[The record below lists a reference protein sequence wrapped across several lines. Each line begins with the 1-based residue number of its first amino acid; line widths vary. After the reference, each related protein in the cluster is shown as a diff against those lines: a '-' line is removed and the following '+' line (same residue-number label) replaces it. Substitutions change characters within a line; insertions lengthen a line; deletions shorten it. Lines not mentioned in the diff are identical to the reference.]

1 MLYIVLHGQTMRY
14 VTQTNF
20 LTVKEVAVLL
30 KLSLLTIYK
39 YIRERKLEVI
49 RFGGH
54 YRIEKQS
61 LDKFIDSHRMNESGN
76 ISSVEEGRVNEK

>member
-1 MLYIVLHGQTMRY
+1 MLYIVFYGRTMRY
-14 VTQTNF
+14 INQTSL
-20 LTVKEVAVLL
+20 LTVKEVSTLL
-30 KLSLLTIYK
+30 KLSILTIYK

-61 LDKFIDSHRMNESGN
+61 LDRFIDSHRLHESPN
-76 ISSVEEGRVNEK
+76 ISSVEEGRANEK

>member
-1 MLYIVLHGQTMRY
+1 MSHI
-14 VTQTNF
+14 TQTNL

-39 YIRERKLEVI
+39 YIRERKLEAI

-61 LDKFIDSHRMNESGN
+61 IDKFIDGHRLNNNPN
-76 ISSVEEGRVNEK
+76 ISSEGKERK

>member
-1 MLYIVLHGQTMRY
+1 MRHI
-14 VTQTNF
+14 TQTNF
-20 LTVKEVAVLL
+20 LTVKEVAILL
-30 KLSLLTIYK
+30 QLSLLTIYK

-61 LDKFIDSHRMNESGN
+61 LDKFIDSHRLNDRPN
-76 ISSVEEGRVNEK
+76 ITSVEEVENK

>member
-1 MLYIVLHGQTMRY
+1 MA
-14 VTQTNF
+14 QTNF

-61 LDKFIDSHRMNESGN
+61 LDKFIDSHRLNDVPN
-76 ISSVEEGRVNEK
+76 ISSVEEGEKK